1 MSIKDKLLS
10 SRRSTKVSLVAC
22 ADFFCIS
29 LAMYLAILV
38 SNIPID
44 ALDIFSILR
53 LFWIPLFSVLIF
65 YILGVYRSVVRYIN
79 FSAIYVILKAILT
92 VFFINL
98 FLRYLILEIN
108 YLKFI
113 FDLNN
118 SPISILG
125 WFVGLT
131 TTTLLVIG
139 TRLIANYILDENDH
153 GNKVIIYGA
162 GSSGI
167 QLASALKVSKEMDPI
182 AFVDKNRNL
191 HGTYLAGI
199 KILPPDK
206 LEHLV
211 KKNKISEVLIAIPS
225 ASKSTLRELLKEIEE
240 YSVKVRILPGLADLA
255 TGKVLVSE
263 LKEVD
268 FADLLGRSEV
278 EAYQTLLDKNIKHKV
293 VLVTGA
299 GGSIGSEIAR
309 QASKNNPKSL
319 ILLDSNEYSLYGIKE
334 ELNQSA
340 DIDLYSVLA
349 DIKDEKRILRICE
362 AFAVDTI
369 YHAAAYKHVPLVE
382 ENPFE
387 GIKNNIF
394 GTLSCVNAAMKS
406 DVETFV
412 LISTDKAVRPTNIMG
427 ASKRFAEMILQSL
440 ATDIEN
446 KSRTKMTMVRF
457 GNVLG
462 SSGSALPLFK
472 RQIEDG
478 GPVTVTDPEIIRYFM
493 TIPEA
498 ATLVIQ
504 AGAMGDGGD
513 VFLLDMGEPVKI
525 LELAK
530 RLIKLSGYELKDE
543 DNPKGDIEIV
553 FTGLRPGEKLYEEL
567 LIGDNAKQTQHKQIF
582 KASEDFLEKKDM
594 DNLIELLTDAVHEND
609 NAKLKSIFETSIHGF
624 SPEKEI
630 VDFIHTHKKKLSVF
644 TYIDTRE
651 NLSYLN
657 QELLNK
663 PFVGVDTEF
672 RRTTKDNMRLALLQ
686 INDGEEIY
694 LVDTVKINNPN
705 NDCSFLFSNSVL
717 KIFHSCKEDLEA
729 IFAWTNRQM
738 VNIFDTQLA
747 NALLNINFS
756 ISYQDLVEEKIGVVL
771 EKKETRSN
779 WLEDLFQTINLN
791 MLPWMLSI

>member
-1 MSIKDKLLS
+1 M
-10 SRRSTKVSLVAC
+10 
-22 ADFFCIS
+22 
-29 LAMYLAILV
+29 
-38 SNIPID
+38 
-44 ALDIFSILR
+44 
-53 LFWIPLFSVLIF
+53 
-65 YILGVYRSVVRYIN
+65 
-79 FSAIYVILKAILT
+79 
-92 VFFINL
+92 
-98 FLRYLILEIN
+98 
-108 YLKFI
+108 
-113 FDLNN
+113 
-118 SPISILG
+118 G

-139 TRLIANYILDENDH
+139 SRLIANYILDENDH

-167 QLASALKVSKEMDPI
+167 QLASALKVSKEIDPI
-182 AFVDKNRNL
+182 AFVDKDRSL

-199 KILPPDK
+199 KILPPNK
-206 LEHLV
+206 LEYLA

-255 TGKVLVSE
+255 SGKVLVSE

-278 EAYQTLLDKNIKHKV
+278 EAHQNLLDKNIKEKV

-309 QASKNNPKSL
+309 QASLNSPKSL
-319 ILLDSNEYSLYGIKE
+319 ILLDSNEYSLYEIKE
-334 ELNQSA
+334 ELNQTA
-340 DIDLYSVLA
+340 NVDLYSVLA
-349 DIKDEKRILRICE
+349 DVKDEKRICKICK
-362 AFAVDTI
+362 AFEVDTI

-387 GIKNNIF
+387 GVKNNIF
-394 GTLSCVNAAMKS
+394 GTLSCVNAAMMS
-406 DVETFV
+406 NVETFV

-446 KSRTKMTMVRF
+446 KSNTKMTMVRF

-472 RQIEDG
+472 RQIQDG

-513 VFLLDMGEPVKI
+513 LFLLDMGEPVKI

-530 RLIKLSGYELKDE
+530 RLIKLSGYELMDK
-543 DNPKGDIEIV
+543 DNPDGDIEIV

-567 LIGDNAKQTQHKQIF
+567 LIGDNVRQTQHKQIF
-582 KASEDFLEKKDM
+582 QANEDFLDRKDM
-594 DNLIELLTDAVHEND
+594 DKYLESLTDAVHDND
-609 NAKLKSIFETSIHGF
+609 NEKLENILKASIHGF
-624 SPEKEI
+624 IPEKEI
-630 VDFIHTHKKKLSVF
+630 VDIIHMH
-644 TYIDTRE
+644 
-651 NLSYLN
+651 
-657 QELLNK
+657 NK
-663 PFVGVDTEF
+663 
-672 RRTTKDNMRLALLQ
+672 N
-686 INDGEEIY
+686 
-694 LVDTVKINNPN
+694 
-705 NDCSFLFSNSVL
+705 
-717 KIFHSCKEDLEA
+717 
-729 IFAWTNRQM
+729 
-738 VNIFDTQLA
+738 
-747 NALLNINFS
+747 
-756 ISYQDLVEEKIGVVL
+756 
-771 EKKETRSN
+771 
-779 WLEDLFQTINLN
+779 
-791 MLPWMLSI
+791 